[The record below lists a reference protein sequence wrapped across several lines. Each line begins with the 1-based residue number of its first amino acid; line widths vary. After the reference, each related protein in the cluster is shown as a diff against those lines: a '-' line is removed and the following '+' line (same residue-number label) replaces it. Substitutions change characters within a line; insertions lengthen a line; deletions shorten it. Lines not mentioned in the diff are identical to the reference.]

1 MMNFNWN
8 IQKTLLTPQSSFQLT
23 LEYASSCQS
32 VAISGPSGA
41 GKTTLIKMIAGLVT
55 PDMGFINI
63 GDRIFFDEIQQIN
76 LKPQQRNLAYFF
88 QAYSLFPHLTVQ
100 QNISFSLKKGI
111 FNPTKHQFSKEV
123 EGLLERFELSHLAH
137 QYPHELSGGQQ
148 QRVALA
154 RALITKPKLL
164 LLDEPFSML
173 DYQLRQRLRDEIKN
187 IQQQI
192 NCLLLIISHDPEDI
206 DFFADDVLFL
216 EDGQLKNKA

>member
-1 MMNFNWN
+1 MNFNWN
-8 IQKTLLTPQSSFQLT
+8 IQKTLLTNQSSFQLN

-32 VAISGPSGA
+32 IAIFGPSGA
-41 GKTTLIKMIAGLVT
+41 GKTTLIKIIAGLMI
-55 PDMGFINI
+55 PDAGSITIKNNV
-63 GDRIFFDEIQQIN
+63 FFDDKQKIN

-88 QAYSLFPHLTVQ
+88 QTYSLFPHLTVQ
-100 QNISFSLKKGI
+100 QNIAFSLKKG
-111 FNPTKHQFSKEV
+111 FLNPGKHRYNTEV
-123 EGLLERFELSHLAH
+123 SELLEQFELSNLAH

-173 DYQLRQRLRDEIKN
+173 DYQLRQRLRVEVKY

-206 DFFADDVLFL
+206 NFFADDVLS
-216 EDGQLKNKA
+216 LKNGKMER

>member
-1 MMNFNWN
+1 MMNFSWN
-8 IQKTLLTPQSSFQLT
+8 IQKTLLTPQRSFQLT

-32 VAISGPSGA
+32 VAIFGPSGA
-41 GKTTLIKMIAGLVT
+41 GKTTLIKMIAGLIA
-55 PDMGFINI
+55 PDTGFINI

-100 QNISFSLKKGI
+100 QNISFSLKRGI
-111 FNPTKHQFSKEV
+111 FNPMKHQFSKEV
-123 EGLLERFELSHLAH
+123 VGLLERFELSNLAH

-173 DYQLRQRLRDEIKN
+173 DYQLRQRLRVEIKK

-206 DFFADDVLFL
+206 DFFADDVVVL
-216 EDGQLKNKA
+216 EDGKLKK